1 MNKIV
6 NKSETCEICNIYHRS
21 NSRLVV
27 GLSMATEFNEIV
39 AIDLK
44 KFEGKL
50 ILHAIN
56 HWLSAATFAASK
68 HREKLSAPSLKFGY
82 QYLDHLLNSLVIMV
96 VNLVTLTLMTCMSR
110 YI

>member
-1 MNKIV
+1 MKAIMNKII

-39 AIDLK
+39 AI
-44 KFEGKL
+44 
-50 ILHAIN
+50 
-56 HWLSAATFAASK
+56 ATFAASK
-68 HREKLSAPSLKFGY
+68 HREKLSAPSSKFGY

-96 VNLVTLTLMTCMSR
+96 VNLLTLTLMTCMSR